1 MSTAKRTKL
10 KPEVIAKERESL
22 ILRQQGYTFDVIA
35 SRLGYK
41 GESGAREAFR
51 RALLRTLQEPAF
63 EVRELELNR
72 LDALHTVAWDLA
84 MVGDL
89 NAVDRVLKIQERRA
103 RLLGLDAPRQAQI
116 EVTTYDGTVI
126 DEQVQLLLEFVNS
139 QRPSVLDRPTSP
151 S

>member
-22 ILRQQGYTFDVIA
+22 ILRQRGHTFDEIA

-63 EVRELELNR
+63 EVRELEINR
-72 LDALHTVAWDLA
+72 LDALFTVAWDLA
-84 MVGDL
+84 MAGDL
-89 NAVDRVLKIQERRA
+89 NAIDRVLKIQERRA

-126 DEQVQLLLEFVNS
+126 DERVQRLLEFVNS
-139 QRPSVLDRPTSP
+139 QRQGELDRPISP